1 VAEGTVAGAVDT
13 EDGGGAMMAVDTL
26 RIGEAGEGEAV
37 AVVGGMGT
45 IRWAMTAEDITEQDS
60 RPMTAGEGAAAAGGA
75 DGGGQCCQHQVHI
88 Q

>member
-1 VAEGTVAGAVDT
+1 MAEGTVAGAVDT

-37 AVVGGMGT
+37 AVVGGMVM
-45 IRWAMTAEDITEQDS
+45 IRWAMTVEGTTEQDS
-60 RPMTAGEGAAAAGGA
+60 RPMTAGGGAAAAGGA
-75 DGGGQCCQHQVHI
+75 GGGGQCCQHQVHI